1 MNFANV
7 KDWTITEGA
16 VKQVTDSLGRVIW
29 QKQTQ
34 PTPANDYFY
43 VEDASGNSNTLSI
56 TNSSSDAYNIEVIKS
71 TDQTNWESM
80 GTTSYNTQLTA
91 TVPAN
96 SKLYLKATTARWGR
110 SVYDYTGI
118 TVNSDYNVGGNIMS
132 LLFGDNFQNAS
143 FTGSNFNAFTCL
155 FNGST
160 YLVNAGN
167 LVLPSNTEHSC
178 YRRMF
183 NYCTSLTTPPVLPAT
198 TLTDYCYCDMFE
210 SCSSLTTAP
219 ALPATTLAG
228 YCYAGMF
235 YHCTHLT
242 TAPALPATT
251 LTNRCYSGMFE
262 YCSLLTI
269 APVLPATTLVQSCY
283 QDMFYGCSALNSVT
297 TYADD
302 ISASDCLTGWLEFV
316 ASQGDFYN
324 YGSAVYPS
332 GASGI
337 PTGWTEHTS

>member
-29 QKQTQ
+29 QKQTP

-56 TNSSSDAYNIEVIKS
+56 TNSSSDAYNIEVFKS

-80 GTTSYNTQLTA
+80 GTTSTTPITA
-91 TVPAN
+91 TIPAN

-118 TVNSDYNVGGNIMS
+118 TVNSNYNVGGNILS

-160 YLVNAGN
+160 YLINAGN
-167 LVLPSNTEHSC
+167 LVLPSNTENSC

-183 NYCTSLTTPPVLPAT
+183 FNCTGLTTAPALPAT
-198 TLTDYCYCDMFE
+198 TLTDYCYCDMFSTCE
-210 SCSSLTTAP
+210 SLRIPP

-235 YHCTHLT
+235 EYCTHLT
-242 TAPALPATT
+242 TAPALPVTT
-251 LTNRCYSGMFE
+251 LTNWCYAGMFK
-262 YCSLLTI
+262 YCELLTT
-269 APVLPATTLVQSCY
+269 APVLPATALVQSCY
-283 QDMFYGCSALNSVT
+283 YEMFWYCTHLSTVT

-302 ISASDCLTGWLEFV
+302 ISASGCLTDWLDGV